1 MMEILKMLSTSRTI
15 NSRTGSFELKSKY
28 SFTHFYYHSSLSIN
42 CSWLNKKLPFV
53 PSHHL
58 DFLHLLHPQKDHRHC
73 ADSEIQKALKFKIR
87 SICALEFDQVGINL
101 GEVKWQKHVYMITI
115 PCFTRVI
122 YKKKCLRV

>member
-1 MMEILKMLSTSRTI
+1 MLYQLFDTFSIISC
-15 NSRTGSFELKSKY
+15 
-28 SFTHFYYHSSLSIN
+28 LSIN
-42 CSWLNKKLPFV
+42 SSWFIKKIPFV